1 MAIDEIESGEH
12 MNEASEYRQAV
23 QVIKEAILRSQ
34 YDAARSVNEKQL
46 MLYFGI
52 GKYISA
58 NSRKGFWGKGAINAI
73 SEQLQRELPGLRGF
87 SARNLRYMRTF
98 YEEWSMLDTTQ
109 VVDGQP
115 ILADSPAEI
124 GDGESDLAPA
134 SAKSPATCNSAVAIA
149 KIPFK
154 TIWHLQ
160 VPNYAEFPVDEFLRI
175 GFTQHRTI
183 FEGIKD
189 LVTRC
194 FYIRRC
200 AEQKFTVEELKASI
214 ARDDY
219 HHQGS
224 LPNNFPQTLSAAG
237 QALRAIS
244 AFKDEY
250 LLDFINVE
258 ELGVRD
264 GQDVDE
270 RVMENAI
277 VQNVR
282 NFILAFGKDFTF
294 VRNQYHLDA
303 FGEDQYIDLLFF
315 NRELNCLV
323 AVELKKGKFKT
334 AYLGQLQGYLS
345 VLDGF
350 ERKPHENPSI
360 GIILCKDMNKSFVDY
375 VIRDYTKPMG
385 VATYK
390 TADEMPENLRK
401 ALPPVEVLR
410 RILDADTGNNTNA

>member
-1 MAIDEIESGEH
+1 MTTDGIKSGEN
-12 MNEASEYRQAV
+12 MNEVSEYRQAV
-23 QVIKEAILRSQ
+23 QIIKEAILHSQ

-52 GKYISA
+52 GRYISA
-58 NSRKGFWGKGAINAI
+58 NSRKGFWGRGAIDAI
-73 SEQLQRELPGLRGF
+73 SGQLQRELPGLRGF
-87 SARNLRYMRTF
+87 SARSLRDMRIF
-98 YEEWSMLDTTQ
+98 YEEWSMLD
-109 VVDGQP
+109 
-115 ILADSPAEI
+115 DSN
-124 GDGESDLAPA
+124 L
-134 SAKSPATCNSAVAIA
+134 AVAIA
-149 KIPFK
+149 KSEDSGNLAPTGAK
-154 TIWHLQ
+154 LGVSKWHPP
-160 VPNYAEFPVDEFLRI
+160 VPKLANCPENSFFAI
-175 GFTQHRTI
+175 GFTLHRTI
-183 FEGIKD
+183 LTKVKD
-189 LVTRC
+189 QDARV
-194 FYIRRC
+194 FYINRC
-200 AEQKFTVEELKASI
+200 AAEKYSREELSASI

-224 LPNNFPQTLSAAG
+224 LPNNFPQTLSVAG

-270 RVMENAI
+270 RVVENAI
-277 VQNVR
+277 IQNVR

-334 AYLGQLQGYLS
+334 SYLGQLQGYLS

-375 VIRDYTKPMG
+375 VIRDYSKPMG

-401 ALPPVEVLR
+401 ALPPVEDLR
-410 RILDADTGNNTNA
+410 RVLDGDAGNDTKA